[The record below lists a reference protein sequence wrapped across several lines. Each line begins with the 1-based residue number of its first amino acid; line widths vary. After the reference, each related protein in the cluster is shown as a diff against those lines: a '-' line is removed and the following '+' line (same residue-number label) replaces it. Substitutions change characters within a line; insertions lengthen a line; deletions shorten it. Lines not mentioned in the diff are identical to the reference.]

1 MVTLTSASRLIL
13 TLALVG
19 PLALVHSAAQ
29 ASPEDTPLVGDCTN
43 GQTIDSW
50 ILTGEVVDCETP
62 HTGQTIYVGEWTST
76 TSPDAANRMSD
87 AQQAKVVKA
96 LGKQFTACK
105 SAAESYLRS
114 RKGSAVRVSVFT
126 TNGTGPDAEQWAA
139 GERWFRCDIV
149 AKQSPDSWT
158 APSDRLLTIPSP
170 DELRGYLATPDYDV
184 KYEYCFA
191 ENPETKTYF
200 PFDCSSPKVAG
211 TGVAWTSPEGRYP
224 GSIAAAFAQMRK
236 QCQSTMAKLSVNV
249 ATSGVWALNH
259 TRGLSKSNYR
269 KSLWMCGVGYR
280 ALSSP

>member
-1 MVTLTSASRLIL
+1 MLTFTQASRLL
-13 TLALVG
+13 LALALVG
-19 PLALVHSAAQ
+19 PLALVHGTAQ
-29 ASPEDTPLVGDCTN
+29 ASPGAVPLVGDCTN

-50 ILTGEVVDCETP
+50 VLTGEVVDCETP
-62 HTGQTIYVGEWTST
+62 HTGQTIYVGKWTSS
-76 TSPDAANRMSD
+76 TSPTDANRLSAEQQTKV
-87 AQQAKVVKA
+87 AQA
-96 LGKQFTACK
+96 LSKQFSACQV
-105 SAAESYLRS
+105 AAESYLRS

-158 APSDRLLTIPSP
+158 APSDRLLTIPPP
-170 DELRGYLATPDYDV
+170 DELRGYLSGPDYDV

-211 TGVAWTSPEGRYP
+211 RGVAWTSPEGRYP
-224 GSIAAAFAQMRK
+224 GSIEAAFAQMRK

-249 ATSGVWALNH
+249 ATNWVWALNH

-269 KSLWMCGVGYR
+269 KSTWMCAVGYR
-280 ALSSP
+280 